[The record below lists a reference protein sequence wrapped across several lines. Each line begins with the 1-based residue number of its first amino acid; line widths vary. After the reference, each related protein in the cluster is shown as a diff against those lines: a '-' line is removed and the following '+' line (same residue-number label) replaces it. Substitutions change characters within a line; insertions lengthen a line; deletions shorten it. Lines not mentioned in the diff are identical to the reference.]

1 MELKLIELLMTEPLI
16 FVGLAVLVW
25 LLTYLI
31 KRPIKK
37 ATTLVKDEKKR
48 KLYNKWILLI
58 PFLLAVIVYY
68 VYYGL
73 TTKTWIKVD
82 YELILS
88 SAFSIA
94 VLSITI
100 YNVFE
105 GIKGKKT
112 EYETT
117 EDGLALYNLLVIY
130 AKDKNK
136 VKMLLEQCEENY
148 YKGSFEI
155 SETVKGWLPAQ
166 VDQDVVNTIVKA
178 IKSYLDNVKNIKR
191 IKV

>member
-1 MELKLIELLMTEPLI
+1 MEFKLIELLMTEPLI
-16 FVGLAVLVW
+16 FVGLAILVW
-25 LLTYLI
+25 LLTYLA

-37 ATTLVKDEKKR
+37 ITSLAKNEEKR

-58 PFLLAVIVYY
+58 PFVLAVIVYY

-73 TTKTWIKVD
+73 TTKTWIKVN

-105 GIKGKKT
+105 GIKGKKS

-117 EDGLALYNLLVIY
+117 EAGQALYNLLMVY

-136 VKMLLEQCEENY
+136 VKLLLQQCEENY
-148 YKGSFEI
+148 YKGSFDI
-155 SETVKGWLPAQ
+155 SETVKGWLPKE
-166 VDQDVVNTIVKA
+166 VDEDVVNAIVRG
-178 IKSYLDNVKNIKR
+178 IKMYFDNVKNRKELQ
-191 IKV
+191 

>member
-1 MELKLIELLMTEPLI
+1 MTEPLI
-16 FVGLAVLVW
+16 FVGLAILVW
-25 LLTYLI
+25 LLTYLV

-37 ATTLVKDEKKR
+37 ITTLAKSEEKR

-58 PFLLAVIVYY
+58 PFVLAVIVYY
-68 VYYGL
+68 VYFGL
-73 TTKTWIKVD
+73 TTKTWVKVN

-105 GIKGKKT
+105 GIKGRKS

-117 EDGLALYNLLVIY
+117 EAGLALYNLLMVY

-136 VKMLLEQCEENY
+136 VKLLLQQCEENY
-148 YKGSFEI
+148 YKGSFDI
-155 SETVKGWLPAQ
+155 SETVKGWLPKE
-166 VDQDVVNTIVKA
+166 VDEDVVNAIVRG
-178 IKSYLDNVKNIKR
+178 IKMYLDNVKNRK
-191 IKV
+191 KLHE

>member
-16 FVGLAVLVW
+16 FVGLAILVW
-25 LLTYLI
+25 LLTYAI

-37 ATTLVKDEKKR
+37 ATSLVKDEKKR

-58 PFLLAVIVYY
+58 PFVLAVILYY
-68 VYYGL
+68 IYYGL
-73 TTKTWIKVD
+73 TTKIWIKVD
-82 YELILS
+82 IQLILS
-88 SAFSIA
+88 SGFSIA

-105 GIKGKKT
+105 GIKERKT

-117 EDGLALYNLLVIY
+117 EDGIALYNLLMVY
-130 AKDKNK
+130 AKDKTK
-136 VKMLLEQCEENY
+136 VKLLLEQCEENY
-148 YKGSFEI
+148 YKGSFDI
-155 SETVKGWLPAQ
+155 SDTVKGWLPAF

-178 IKSYLDNVKNIKR
+178 IKSYLDNVKNIK
-191 IKV
+191 KLE